1 MGDRKNQD
9 KSILRILAM
18 PGCKEIIMELNS
30 KGTLNFGKLAN
41 IMDYRAKATRILKE
55 LKNKGI
61 VERRILDDGL
71 RTTQYT
77 LTEKGKAIAEV
88 LIRLDGL
95 EK

>member
-1 MGDRKNQD
+1 MAEKKQKT
-9 KSILRILAM
+9 KSILKILAM

-30 KGTLNFGKLAN
+30 KGTLNFGRLAS

-71 RTTQYT
+71 RTTQYS
-77 LTEKGKAIAEV
+77 LTEKGKAVAEV